1 MPHPAH
7 KTRSKTLEKIL
18 NTLNASYTEHPMA
31 DVTAGDA
38 YKVLIGCI
46 ISLRTN
52 DDVTIPACKKLFPLA
67 DTPEK
72 MVNLATETIEQAI
85 YPAGFYLTKAR
96 TIQAISETLLQQFEG
111 RVPSTIEELLT
122 LKGVGRKTANLV
134 MGLGHGL
141 PAICVDVHVHRICN
155 RLGVITTQTPDETE
169 FALRAMLPES
179 YWFIINR
186 VLVMHGRALCK
197 AINPKC
203 QQCPVMGNCKQA
215 GVNTQNIHANRVKRT
230 KKASL
235 PDSQMGS

>member
-7 KTRSKTLEKIL
+7 KTRANTLEKIL
-18 NTLNASYTEHPMA
+18 NTLNATYTEHPMA
-31 DVTAGDA
+31 EVTAGDA

-72 MVNLATETIEQAI
+72 MLRLPVEVIEQAI

-96 TIQAISETLLQQFEG
+96 TIQSISQALLEHFEG
-111 RVPSTIEELLT
+111 RVPNTIDALLT

-155 RLGVITTQTPDETE
+155 RLGVIATQTPDETE

-197 AINPKC
+197 AMSPKC
-203 QQCPVMGNCKQA
+203 QQCPVLSHCQQVGIH
-215 GVNTQNIHANRVKRT
+215 TQNRPVKTAKRT
-230 KKASL
+230 KKAPLS
-235 PDSQMGS
+235 DNQTGS